1 MPRQLIVSPKGE
13 AVWAKVLGEPVAYED
28 NPKAWSVSLLLDP
41 EDPET
46 ITFVERLE
54 EAFAEF
60 HGKIDKVAANGWPF
74 ADETIKDDK
83 GRPMKTGKLKFNFK
97 RKEMLSSGSI
107 KQPPLVHDSKLNIW
121 PQDKLIGNGSKVRI
135 AFSPWSWAGPSGK
148 GMSLELEQ
156 VQVIDLVSYE
166 NETENPFKE
175 EDGNAVVAPPAPETP
190 FEAEPACPM
199 PVTVEPSGFS
209 AKLRARAAEVR
220 AEAEELPF

>member
-13 AVWAKVLGEPVAYED
+13 AQWAKVLGEPVAYED
-28 NPKAWSVSLLLDP
+28 NPKAWSITLLLDP

-60 HGKIDKVAANGWPF
+60 HGKIDKVATNGWPF
-74 ADETIKDDK
+74 GDETIKDDK

-97 RKEMLSSGSI
+97 RKEQLANGSF
-107 KQPPLVHDSKLNIW
+107 KQPPLITDSKLNPW
-121 PQDKLIGNGSKVRI
+121 PQDQLIGNGSKVRV

-156 VQVIDLVSYE
+156 VQVLDLVSYS
-166 NETENPFKE
+166 NETENPFQV
-175 EDGNAVVAPPAPETP
+175 EDGYVVAPAVPETA

-199 PVTVEPSGFS
+199 PEPSGFS

-220 AEAEELPF
+220 AEAEEGSIPF